1 MSRKPEIMADAAWHI
16 LTSKASEFT
25 GNFLMDDVIL
35 ISKGAME
42 LSKYACIEGT
52 RDDELLPDYFC

>member
-1 MSRKPEIMADAAWHI
+1 MSRKPEIMADAAHYI

-25 GNFLMDDVIL
+25 GRFLMDDEIL
-35 ISKGAME
+35 ISKGAFE
-42 LSKYACIEGT
+42 LSSYACVPGT

>member
-1 MSRKPEIMADAAWHI
+1 MADAAHYI

-25 GNFLMDDVIL
+25 GRFLMDDEIL
-35 ISKGAME
+35 ISKGAFE
-42 LSKYACIEGT
+42 LSSYACVPGT